1 MTPWVE
7 RRTRQ
12 EYNMSKLTDRLKAN
26 KAFAENIISKNEPVE
41 YIGSGIPVLDILFS
55 GMIGHGIKKGHMT
68 EIAAPSTMGK
78 SLIGLYYLATAYHAG
93 MDCLVV
99 SSEGAFNF
107 TLAQRLGVNTD
118 DIVVFES
125 KYIHQINEFIT
136 NAQKGMSRKERHEV
150 FLLFDSWGPIISLQ
164 RVEAIEKQTGKDKPT
179 ADMGQTAIK
188 KNELAKLINASEF
201 TSLIINHVY
210 DSLEQYKD
218 PKNIPGGCE
227 LYFNSDAIVLVC
239 TNGRA
244 YRSKNESSKI
254 GKIAT
259 AQIKKGR
266 DGMENRTCEYRILT
280 NGGIDRWYGLVDD
293 AIAAGVAV
301 VTPKGNKGTFVH
313 RPDYDIDKETGE
325 LLREFRWT
333 DDDSDQC
340 NTKEFMEPLVSDP
353 KFLAYIE
360 KAYMYDVSLFARDL
374 VGDMPAPIS
383 EEEATK
389 KKARKSKL
397 KAEAAATPKNI
408 SEEIEGVQEET
419 AAEIAAKGAQA

>member
-1 MTPWVE
+1 MP
-7 RRTRQ
+7 
-12 EYNMSKLTDRLKAN
+12 SKLIAKLKAN
-26 KAFAENIISKNEPVE
+26 KAFEENIISKNEPVE

-55 GMIGHGIKKGHMT
+55 GMVNHGIKKGHMT

-107 TLAQRLGVNTD
+107 KLAQRLGVNTD
-118 DIVVFES
+118 EIIVYES
-125 KYIHQINEFIT
+125 KFIHQINEFIT
-136 NAQKGMSRKERHEV
+136 NAQKGLTRKERHNV

-164 RVEAIEKQTGKDKPT
+164 RVEAIEKQTGKDAPT

-244 YRSKNESSKI
+244 YRTKKTATQKASKI

-266 DGMENRTCEYRILT
+266 DGMEDRTCEYRILT
-280 NGGIDRWYGLVDD
+280 NGGIDRWYGLVED
-293 AIAAGVAV
+293 AIASGVAV
-301 VTPKGNKGTFVH
+301 ETKKGNQGTFLH

-333 DDDSDQC
+333 DDDADEC
-340 NTKEFMEPLVSDP
+340 NTQAFMEPIISDP

-360 KAYMYDVSLFARDL
+360 KQYMYDVSLFAKDL
-374 VGDMPAPIS
+374 VGEMPTPLT
-383 EEEATK
+383 EEEQTK

-397 KAEAAATPKNI
+397 KEEAAATPKNI
-408 SEEIEGVQEET
+408 SDEIEAVQEET
-419 AAEIAAKGAQA
+419 AAEIAAKGAKSK

>member
-1 MTPWVE
+1 MP
-7 RRTRQ
+7 
-12 EYNMSKLTDRLKAN
+12 SKLIAKLKAN
-26 KAFAENIISKNEPVE
+26 KAFEENIISKNEPVE
-41 YIGSGIPVLDILFS
+41 YIGSSIPVLDILFS
-55 GMIGHGIKKGHMT
+55 GMVNHGIKKGHMT

-107 TLAQRLGVNTD
+107 KLAQRLGVNTD
-118 DIVVFES
+118 EIIVYES
-125 KYIHQINEFIT
+125 KFIHQINEFIT
-136 NAQKGMSRKERHEV
+136 NAQKGLTRKERHNV

-164 RVEAIEKQTGKDKPT
+164 RVEAIEKQTGKDAPT

-244 YRSKNESSKI
+244 YKTKKTATQKASKI

-266 DGMENRTCEYRILT
+266 DGMEDRTCEYRILT
-280 NGGIDRWYGLVDD
+280 NGGIDRWYGLVED
-293 AIAAGVAV
+293 ALASGVAV
-301 VTPKGNKGTFVH
+301 EIKKGNQGTFLH

-333 DDDSDQC
+333 DDDTDEC
-340 NTKEFMEPLVSDP
+340 NTQAFMEAIISDP

-360 KAYMYDVSLFARDL
+360 KQYMYDVSLFAKDL
-374 VGDMPAPIS
+374 VGEMPAPLS
-383 EEEATK
+383 EEEQTK

-397 KAEAAATPKNI
+397 KEEAAATPKNI
-408 SEEIEGVQEET
+408 SDEIEAVQEES
-419 AAEIAAKGAQA
+419 AAEIAAKVAKA

>member
-1 MTPWVE
+1 
-7 RRTRQ
+7 
-12 EYNMSKLTDRLKAN
+12 MSKLTDRLKAN
-26 KAFAENIISKNEPVE
+26 KAFAENIITKNEPVE

-55 GMIGHGIKKGHMT
+55 GMLNHGIKKGHMT

-78 SLIGLYYLATAYHAG
+78 SLIGLYYLASAYHAG

-107 TLAQRLGVNTD
+107 KLAQRLGVNTD

-125 KYIHQINEFIT
+125 KYIHQINEFVT
-136 NAQKGMSRKERHEV
+136 NAQKGLTRKERHEV
-150 FLLFDSWGPIISLQ
+150 FLLFDSWGPLVSLQ
-164 RVEAIEKQTGKDKPT
+164 RVEAIDKQTGKDKPT

-188 KNELAKLINASEF
+188 KNELAKLINAAEF
-201 TSLIINHVY
+201 TALIINHVY

-239 TNGRA
+239 TTGRA
-244 YRSKNESSKI
+244 YKSKEKQESGSSKI
-254 GKIAT
+254 GKIVT

-266 DGMENRTCEYRILT
+266 DGMEDRKCEYRILT

-293 AIAAGVAV
+293 VIAAGVAV
-301 VTPKGNKGTFVH
+301 VTPKGNKGTFLH
-313 RPDYDIDKETGE
+313 RPDYDVDKETGE

-333 DDDSDQC
+333 DDDADEC
-340 NTKEFMEPLVSDP
+340 NTREFMEPLMTDQ
-353 KFLAYIE
+353 KFLDYIA
-360 KAYMYDVSLFARDL
+360 KNYMYDVSLFAKDL
-374 VGDMPAPIS
+374 VGEMPAPLS
-383 EEEATK
+383 EEEVTK

-397 KAEAAATPKNI
+397 KEEAAATPKNI
-408 SEEIEGVQEET
+408 SDEIEDVQEES
-419 AAEIAAKGAQA
+419 AAEIAAKGGK

>member
-1 MTPWVE
+1 M
-7 RRTRQ
+7 
-12 EYNMSKLTDRLKAN
+12 
-26 KAFAENIISKNEPVE
+26 
-41 YIGSGIPVLDILFS
+41 
-55 GMIGHGIKKGHMT
+55 
-68 EIAAPSTMGK
+68 
-78 SLIGLYYLATAYHAG
+78 
-93 MDCLVV
+93 
-99 SSEGAFNF
+99 
-107 TLAQRLGVNTD
+107 
-118 DIVVFES
+118 
-125 KYIHQINEFIT
+125 
-136 NAQKGMSRKERHEV
+136 

-164 RVEAIEKQTGKDKPT
+164 RVEAIEKQTGKDAPT

-244 YRSKNESSKI
+244 YRTKKTSTQNASKI

-266 DGMENRTCEYRILT
+266 DGMEDRKCEYRILT
-280 NGGIDRWYGLVDD
+280 NGGIDRWYGLVED
-293 AIAAGVAV
+293 ALASGVAV
-301 VTPKGNKGTFVH
+301 EIKRGNQGTFLH

-333 DDDSDQC
+333 DDDTDEC
-340 NTKEFMEPLVSDP
+340 NTQAFMEQIISDP

-360 KAYMYDVSLFARDL
+360 KQYMYDVSLFAKDL
-374 VGDMPAPIS
+374 VGEMPAPLT
-383 EEEATK
+383 EEEQTK

-397 KAEAAATPKNI
+397 KEEAAATPKNI
-408 SEEIEGVQEET
+408 SDEIEAVQEES
-419 AAEIAAKGAQA
+419 AAEIAAKGAKA

>member
-1 MTPWVE
+1 MP
-7 RRTRQ
+7 
-12 EYNMSKLTDRLKAN
+12 SKLIAKLKAN
-26 KAFAENIISKNEPVE
+26 KAFEENIISKNEQVE

-55 GMIGHGIKKGHMT
+55 GMVNHGIKKGHMT

-107 TLAQRLGVNTD
+107 KLAQRLGVNTD
-118 DIVVFES
+118 EIVVFES
-125 KYIHQINEFIT
+125 KFIHQINEFVT
-136 NAQKGMSRKERHEV
+136 NAQKGLTRKERHNV

-164 RVEAIEKQTGKDKPT
+164 RVEAIEKQTGKDAPT

-244 YRSKNESSKI
+244 YRTKKTSTQNASKI

-266 DGMENRTCEYRILT
+266 DGMEDRKCEYRILT
-280 NGGIDRWYGLVDD
+280 NGGIDRWYGLVED
-293 AIAAGVAV
+293 ALASGVAV
-301 VTPKGNKGTFVH
+301 EIKRGSQGTFLH

-333 DDDSDQC
+333 DDDTDEC
-340 NTKEFMEPLVSDP
+340 NTQAFMEQIISDP

-360 KAYMYDVSLFARDL
+360 KQYMYDVSLFAKDL
-374 VGDMPAPIS
+374 VGEMPAPLT
-383 EEEATK
+383 EEEQTK

-397 KAEAAATPKNI
+397 KEEAAATPKNI
-408 SEEIEGVQEET
+408 SDEIEAVQEES
-419 AAEIAAKGAQA
+419 AAEIAAKSSKA

>member
-1 MTPWVE
+1 MP
-7 RRTRQ
+7 
-12 EYNMSKLTDRLKAN
+12 SKLIAKLKAV
-26 KAFAENIISKNEPVE
+26 KAFEENIISKNEPVE

-55 GMIGHGIKKGHMT
+55 GMVNHGIKKGHMT

-93 MDCLVV
+93 MDCIVV

-107 TLAQRLGVNTD
+107 KLAQRLGVNTD
-118 DIVVFES
+118 EIIVYES
-125 KYIHQINEFIT
+125 KFIHQINEFIT
-136 NAQKGMSRKERHEV
+136 NAQKGLTRKERHNV

-164 RVEAIEKQTGKDKPT
+164 RVEAIEKQTGKDAPT

-244 YRSKNESSKI
+244 YRTKKTATQKASKI

-266 DGMENRTCEYRILT
+266 DGMEDRTCEYRILT
-280 NGGIDRWYGLVDD
+280 NGGIDRWYGLVED
-293 AIAAGVAV
+293 AIASGVAV
-301 VTPKGNKGTFVH
+301 ETKKGNQGTFLH

-333 DDDSDQC
+333 DDDADEC
-340 NTKEFMEPLVSDP
+340 NTQAFMEPIISDP

-360 KAYMYDVSLFARDL
+360 KQYMYDVSLFAKDL
-374 VGDMPAPIS
+374 VGEMPQPLT
-383 EEEATK
+383 EEEQTK

-397 KAEAAATPKNI
+397 KEEAAATPKNI
-408 SEEIEGVQEET
+408 SDEIEAVQEET
-419 AAEIAAKGAQA
+419 AAEIAAKGAKTK

>member
-1 MTPWVE
+1 MP
-7 RRTRQ
+7 
-12 EYNMSKLTDRLKAN
+12 SKLIAKLKAN
-26 KAFAENIISKNEPVE
+26 KAFEENIISKNEPVE

-55 GMIGHGIKKGHMT
+55 GMLNHGIKKGHMT

-78 SLIGLYYLATAYHAG
+78 SLIGLYYLASAYKAG
-93 MDCLVV
+93 MDCVV
-99 SSEGAFNF
+99 ISSEGAFNF
-107 TLAQRLGVNTD
+107 ALAQRLGVDTD
-118 DIVVFES
+118 EIAVFES

-136 NAQKGMSRKERHEV
+136 NAQKGMTRKERHNV
-150 FLLFDSWGPIISLQ
+150 FLLFDSWGPLVSLQ
-164 RVEAIEKQTGKDKPT
+164 RVEAIQKQTGKDAPT

-201 TSLIINHVY
+201 TALVINHVY

-244 YRSKNESSKI
+244 YKTKKLAGAGASKI

-301 VTPKGNKGTFVH
+301 VNQKGNKGTFLY
-313 RPDYDIDKETGE
+313 RPDYDVDTETGE
-325 LLREFRWT
+325 IVREFRWT
-333 DDDSDQC
+333 DDDTDEC
-340 NTKEFMEPLVSDP
+340 NSKEFMEPLIEDK
-353 KFLAYIE
+353 KFLSYIE

-374 VGDMPAPIS
+374 VGEMPNPLSDEDQA
-383 EEEATK
+383 K
-389 KKARKSKL
+389 RKSRKNKL
-397 KAEAAATPKNI
+397 KAEASSTPKNI
-408 SEEIEGVQEET
+408 SDDIEDVLDESAE
-419 AAEIAAKGAQA
+419 EIAAKCRNG

>member
-1 MTPWVE
+1 MP
-7 RRTRQ
+7 
-12 EYNMSKLTDRLKAN
+12 SKLIAKLKAN
-26 KAFAENIISKNEPVE
+26 KAFEENIISKNEPVE
-41 YIGSGIPVLDILFS
+41 YLGCGIPVLEVLFS
-55 GMIGHGIKKGHMT
+55 GMVNHGIKKGHMT

-78 SLIGLYYLATAYHAG
+78 SLIGLYYLASAYHSG
-93 MDCLVV
+93 MDCIVV

-118 DIVVFES
+118 EIVVFES
-125 KYIHQINEFIT
+125 KFIHQINEFIT
-136 NAQKGMSRKERHEV
+136 NAQKGLTRKERHEV

-164 RVEAIEKQTGKDKPT
+164 RVEAIEKQTGKDAPT

-227 LYFNSDAIVLVC
+227 LYFNSDSIVLVC

-244 YRSKNESSKI
+244 YRTKKTSTQKASKI

-266 DGMENRTCEYRILT
+266 DGMEDRTCEYRILT
-280 NGGIDRWYGLVDD
+280 NGGIDRWYGLVED
-293 AIAAGVAV
+293 AIASGAAV
-301 VTPKGNKGTFVH
+301 EIKKGNQGTFLH

-333 DDDSDQC
+333 DDDTDEC
-340 NTKEFMEPLVSDP
+340 NTQAFMEPLISDP

-360 KAYMYDVSLFARDL
+360 KQYMYDVSLFAKDL
-374 VGDMPAPIS
+374 VGEMPAPLT
-383 EEEATK
+383 EEEQTK

-397 KAEAAATPKNI
+397 KEEAAATPKNI
-408 SEEIEGVQEET
+408 SDEIEAVQEET
-419 AAEIAAKGAQA
+419 AAEIAAKGVKA

>member
-1 MTPWVE
+1 MP
-7 RRTRQ
+7 
-12 EYNMSKLTDRLKAN
+12 SKLIAKLKAN
-26 KAFAENIISKNEPVE
+26 KAFEENIISKNEPVE

-55 GMIGHGIKKGHMT
+55 GMVNHGIKKGHMT

-93 MDCLVV
+93 MDCIVV

-107 TLAQRLGVNTD
+107 KLAQRLGVNTD
-118 DIVVFES
+118 EIVVFES
-125 KYIHQINEFIT
+125 KFIHQINEFIT
-136 NAQKGMSRKERHEV
+136 NAQKGLSRKERHEV

-164 RVEAIEKQTGKDKPT
+164 RVEAIEKQTGKDAPT

-244 YRSKNESSKI
+244 YRTKKTATQKASKI

-266 DGMENRTCEYRILT
+266 DGMEDRTCEYRILT
-280 NGGIDRWYGLVDD
+280 NGGIDRWYGLVED
-293 AIAAGVAV
+293 AIASGVAV
-301 VTPKGNKGTFVH
+301 ETKKGNQGTFLH

-333 DDDSDQC
+333 DDDTDEC
-340 NTKEFMEPLVSDP
+340 NTQAFMEPIISDP

-360 KAYMYDVSLFARDL
+360 KQYMYDVSLFAKDL
-374 VGDMPAPIS
+374 VGEMPAPLT
-383 EEEATK
+383 EEEQTK

-397 KAEAAATPKNI
+397 KEEAAATPKNI
-408 SEEIEGVQEET
+408 SDEIEAVQEET
-419 AAEIAAKGAQA
+419 AAEIAAKGAKSK

>member
-1 MTPWVE
+1 MP
-7 RRTRQ
+7 
-12 EYNMSKLTDRLKAN
+12 SKLIAKLKGI
-26 KAFAENIISKNEPVE
+26 KAFEENIISKNEPVE

-55 GMIGHGIKKGHMT
+55 GMVNHGIKKGHMT

-107 TLAQRLGVNTD
+107 KLAQRLGVNTD
-118 DIVVFES
+118 DIIVFES
-125 KYIHQINEFIT
+125 KFIHQINEFIT
-136 NAQKGMSRKERHEV
+136 NAQKGLTRKERHDV

-164 RVEAIEKQTGKDKPT
+164 RVQTIEKQTGKDDPT

-244 YRSKNESSKI
+244 YRTKKTSTQKASKI

-266 DGMENRTCEYRILT
+266 DGMEDRTCEYLQSI
-280 NGGIDRWYGLVDD
+280 
-293 AIAAGVAV
+293 
-301 VTPKGNKGTFVH
+301 
-313 RPDYDIDKETGE
+313 
-325 LLREFRWT
+325 
-333 DDDSDQC
+333 
-340 NTKEFMEPLVSDP
+340 
-353 KFLAYIE
+353 
-360 KAYMYDVSLFARDL
+360 
-374 VGDMPAPIS
+374 
-383 EEEATK
+383 
-389 KKARKSKL
+389 
-397 KAEAAATPKNI
+397 ATPLL
-408 SEEIEGVQEET
+408 T
-419 AAEIAAKGAQA
+419 

>member
-1 MTPWVE
+1 MP
-7 RRTRQ
+7 
-12 EYNMSKLTDRLKAN
+12 SKLIAKLKGI
-26 KAFAENIISKNEPVE
+26 KAFEENIISKNEPVE
-41 YIGSGIPVLDILFS
+41 YLGCGIPVLEVLFS
-55 GMIGHGIKKGHMT
+55 GMVNHGIKKGHMS

-78 SLIGLYYLATAYHAG
+78 SIIGLYYLATAYHSG
-93 MDCLVV
+93 MDCIVV

-107 TLAQRLGVNTD
+107 KLAQRLGVNTD
-118 DIVVFES
+118 EIIVYES
-125 KYIHQINEFIT
+125 KFIHQINEFIT
-136 NAQKGMSRKERHEV
+136 NAQKGLTRKERHNV

-164 RVEAIEKQTGKDKPT
+164 RVEAIEKQTGKDAPT

-244 YRSKNESSKI
+244 YKTKKTATQKASKI

-266 DGMENRTCEYRILT
+266 DGMEDRMCEYRILT
-280 NGGIDRWYGLVDD
+280 NGGIDRWYGLVED
-293 AIAAGVAV
+293 AIASGAAV
-301 VTPKGNKGTFVH
+301 EIKKGNQGTFLH

-333 DDDSDQC
+333 DDDADEC
-340 NTKEFMEPLVSDP
+340 NTQAFMEPIISDP

-360 KAYMYDVSLFARDL
+360 KQYMYDVSLFAKDL
-374 VGDMPAPIS
+374 VGEMPAPLT
-383 EEEATK
+383 EEEQTK

-397 KAEAAATPKNI
+397 KEEAAATPKNI
-408 SEEIEGVQEET
+408 SDEIEAVQEET
-419 AAEIAAKGAQA
+419 AAEIAAKGAKSK

>member
-1 MTPWVE
+1 
-7 RRTRQ
+7 
-12 EYNMSKLTDRLKAN
+12 
-26 KAFAENIISKNEPVE
+26 
-41 YIGSGIPVLDILFS
+41 
-55 GMIGHGIKKGHMT
+55 
-68 EIAAPSTMGK
+68 MGK

-107 TLAQRLGVNTD
+107 KLAQRLGVNTD
-118 DIVVFES
+118 DIIVFES
-125 KYIHQINEFIT
+125 KFIHQINEFIT
-136 NAQKGMSRKERHEV
+136 NAQKGLTRKERHDV

-164 RVEAIEKQTGKDKPT
+164 RVQTIEKQTGKDDPT

-244 YRSKNESSKI
+244 YKTKKTSTQKASKI

-266 DGMENRTCEYRILT
+266 DGMEDRTCEYRILT

-293 AIAAGVAV
+293 VIAAGVAV
-301 VTPKGNKGTFVH
+301 VTQKGNKGTFLH
-313 RPDYDIDKETGE
+313 RPDYDVDKETGE

-333 DDDSDQC
+333 DDDTDEC
-340 NTKEFMEPLVSDP
+340 NTQAFMEPIISDP

-360 KAYMYDVSLFARDL
+360 KQYMYDVSLFAKDL
-374 VGDMPAPIS
+374 VGEMPAPLT
-383 EEEATK
+383 EEEQTK

-397 KAEAAATPKNI
+397 KEEAAATPKNI
-408 SEEIEGVQEET
+408 SDEIEAVQEES
-419 AAEIAAKGAQA
+419 AAEIAAKGAKA